1 MDSVRRSMV
10 QIEGGGRVL
19 SSYRAGN
26 ANRISEGG
34 KSNRETEGLRSS
46 ASLSSDKV
54 ELSMDRSQPV
64 PGTVI
69 SDYLHTLAQDFPGVS
84 LLIKQTGEEMGAGIG
99 TEELKRLAAE
109 LGNGKYVMIS
119 QEFLE
124 RMGKNGEEFD
134 RCAAILTGMMRRL
147 TAGNDSEGGNESGS
161 RISAGRGVW
170 LGGDRA
176 VFWSLP
182 ESSGNDF
189 LKKMAEKSSCAGAG
203 IPEAAVLHGMPEKGQ
218 KTSGTDFR
226 KPVTVSCASMGHYS
240 GLARAS
246 SKGEVKKVMGDIH
259 RSIGNLR
266 LASCFGDEKER
277 LKARQAL
284 NSLQK
289 LLARGNRKIKKLEE
303 EELLGIRKKR
313 AEKAR
318 KEKRVRQIKLELKK
332 RRSARLRADS
342 RLVQEGIS
350 DTYMIFGDWRNRND
364 YEAELPGAG
373 SDFMTGAAGGTD
385 IGTGTGAGA
394 GDGFS
399 AADVAITAEMVF

>member
-10 QIEGGGRVL
+10 QIEGYGRVL

-26 ANRISEGG
+26 AISVSGGG
-34 KSNRETEGLRSS
+34 KNSGEREVMRGS
-46 ASLSSDKV
+46 ASFSGDKV

-64 PGTVI
+64 PGSVI
-69 SDYLHTLAQDFPGVS
+69 SDYLHTLAQDCPEVSILVKEPG
-84 LLIKQTGEEMGAGIG
+84 GESGAGIG
-99 TEELKRLAAE
+99 TEELKRLAAG
-109 LGNGKYVMIS
+109 LGNGKYVVIS

-134 RCAAILTGMMRRL
+134 RCVSILTDMIRRL
-147 TAGNDSEGGNESGS
+147 AAGNDSAGGHGTGG
-161 RISAGRGVW
+161 RIPAGQGVW
-170 LGGDRA
+170 LDSDRA

-182 ESSGNDF
+182 ESSQTDF
-189 LKKMAEKSSCAGAG
+189 IKKMTEKSSSSRSG
-203 IPEAAVLHGMPEKGQ
+203 IPEATVLHGMPESGQ
-218 KTSGTDFR
+218 KTSKTDFR
-226 KPVTVSCASMGHYS
+226 KPVNVSYSAMSHYS
-240 GLARAS
+240 GLARAG

-277 LKARQAL
+277 LKARQVL

-303 EELLGIRKKR
+303 EELLGVRKKR

-364 YEAELPGAG
+364 YEAEHLEQS
-373 SDFMTGAAGGTD
+373 SDFISGAAGGID
-385 IGTGTGAGA
+385 VGMGTGAGGG
-394 GDGFS
+394 GDFS
-399 AADVAITAEMVF
+399 SADVAITVEVAF